1 MKRAPIT
8 RAQVFGPGADPDPGE
23 MNTVREEAGS
33 QPGTGPG
40 SRKRPVCILSG
51 SRLYIPGMPGR
62 QPAELIV
69 FPALPFPDPV
79 FSHLP
84 LLPALRFCSH
94 LHSGVFCFILSLSL
108 SHLLLVSLHSFS
120 HCHSLIISWY
130 LSVHPLIV
138 SLSSSPGVPS
148 FYPLNRHSLTFSC
161 RLFVLPLTVTLLP
174 YHFASS
180 YPRSPSFLPVFSL
193 SRSSS
198 FLFLLL
204 PSLPGPPF

>member
-1 MKRAPIT
+1 MTEVSSRVTKELKRVPIT
-8 RAQVFGPGADPDPGE
+8 REQVFGPGADPDPGE
-23 MNTVREEAGS
+23 MNTVREEPGS

-40 SRKRPVCILSG
+40 SRRKRSASSQGAGSSFLLSP
-51 SRLYIPGMPGR
+51 S
-62 QPAELIV
+62 
-69 FPALPFPDPV
+69 FW
-79 FSHLP
+79 
-84 LLPALRFCSH
+84 C
-94 LHSGVFCFILSLSL
+94 FCFILSLSL
-108 SHLLLVSLHSFS
+108 SHLLLISLRSFS

-130 LSVHPLIV
+130 LFVHPLIV

-174 YHFASS
+174 SHFASS

-204 PSLPGPPF
+204 PSLPGSPF